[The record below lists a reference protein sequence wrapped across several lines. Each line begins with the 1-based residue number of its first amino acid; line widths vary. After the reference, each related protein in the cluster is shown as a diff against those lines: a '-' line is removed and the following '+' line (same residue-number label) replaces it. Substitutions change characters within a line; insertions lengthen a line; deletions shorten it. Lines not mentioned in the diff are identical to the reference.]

1 MRAELITFI
10 ASMTPLIESRISI
23 ILGAEMGINIWKSFA
38 ISLVGNILVTI
49 ILIYRLDDIVRIIK
63 KTHPK
68 LKQLIEW
75 ILNRY
80 HHKHSAKQEAAGA
93 LGLIL
98 FVAVPLPGSGAY
110 AGSALAYMFK
120 FHKFISL
127 ISISIGL
134 TIAGIIMT
142 LGYLG
147 VIEIL

>member
-10 ASMTPLIESRISI
+10 ASMIPLIESRISI
-23 ILGAEMGINIWKSFA
+23 ILGAEMGLHIWKSFA
-38 ISLVGNILVTI
+38 ISVIGNMLVTSL
-49 ILIYRLDDIVRIIK
+49 LIYKLDDIIRIVK
-63 KTHPK
+63 KIHPK

-80 HHKHSAKQEAAGA
+80 HHKHSSKQEAAGA

-110 AGSALAYMFK
+110 AGSALAYIFK
-120 FHKFISL
+120 FPKLLSL

-134 TIAGIIMT
+134 TIAGVIVT

-147 VIEIL
+147 VTEIL